1 MARGMLRL
9 AAALAA
15 ALMIGAAARAL
26 IAASS
31 EIGVYTTGFM
41 LLIGGYLAL
50 AGLYVAAGWVDRGF
64 RHDARP

>member
-15 ALMIGAAARAL
+15 AVMIAAAGWAL
-26 IAASS
+26 IAASA
-31 EIGVYTTGFM
+31 EIGIYATGFM
-41 LLIGGYLAL
+41 LLIGGYMAL
-50 AGLYVAAGWVDRGF
+50 FGLYVAAGWIDRGF

>member
-15 ALMIGAAARAL
+15 ALMIGAAGRAL
-26 IAASS
+26 IAASPD
-31 EIGVYTTGFM
+31 IGVYTTGFI

-50 AGLYVAAGWVDRGF
+50 AGLYVTAGWVDRGF
-64 RHDARP
+64 HDSARP